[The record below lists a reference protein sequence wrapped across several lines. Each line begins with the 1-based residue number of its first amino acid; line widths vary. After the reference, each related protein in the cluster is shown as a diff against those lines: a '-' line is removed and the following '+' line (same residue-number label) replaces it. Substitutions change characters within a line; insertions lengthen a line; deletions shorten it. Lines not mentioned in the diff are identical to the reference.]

1 MANLINA
8 TVYQIDGNPQKVPTV
23 VAFDTDKIRLQETTL
38 STIPAVN
45 TFIEVQGEK
54 LNSPV
59 VKYFV
64 SEIVSSLVSSANA
77 GGTTLLQAT
86 VVAINENPFKT
97 SLQMAFPA
105 NKVTVWEFIS
115 GDIQS
120 FLQFN
125 EDKFYATETK
135 STLVTA
141 ANVTSG
147 GGVQSVTGF
156 GVDNIDPLNP
166 IVNSFTSGTL
176 TATGTNR
183 NNAAE
188 IVDFTTN
195 INNGGLNTGVKLPLT
210 ALFGHRYYI
219 YNSTA
224 TAKNVYAAPQAYVN
238 NVFIPGTTGITLNP
252 GFILSFT
259 LTSVGWLVNQE
270 QVKETA
276 PYKVYTALLAQSGG
290 DGPNDADNFPLEI
303 GVTYTIGQFG
313 TYVLGDFTN
322 VGAPNNNIGTSF
334 VATGTTPNSWGTNI
348 SLSWNSGAPV
358 VTVLENTIGNI
369 WFTYDADGL
378 YYANSSG
385 LFITDKIT
393 PFIGT
398 QGVNILSSTR
408 VNTNLVEIL
417 TYDMSIGN
425 TANNILSNTPIEIR
439 VYN

>member
-8 TVYQIDGNPQKVPTV
+8 TVYQIDGNPQKVATV

-38 STIPAVN
+38 STIPQVAS
-45 TFIEVQGEK
+45 FIEIQGEK

-64 SEIVSSLVSSANA
+64 SETVSSLVSSANS

-86 VVAINENPFKT
+86 VVAINENPFKA

-105 NKVTVWEFIS
+105 NKVTVWEFIN

-135 STLVTA
+135 ATLVAA

-210 ALFGHRYYI
+210 ALFGHKYYI

-252 GFILSFT
+252 GFIFSFT

-270 QVKETA
+270 QVDSGRIITFGNTPTIVA
-276 PYKVYTALLAQSGG
+276 SNPTQVTVTVSGNDTCGTITVVNSATIPANSGG
-290 DGPNDADNFPLEI
+290 FMVLTFSSPYSTTPKIFFQADNI
-303 GVTYTIGQFG
+303 GAG
-313 TYVLGDFTN
+313 TFASRLYLTT
-322 VGAPNNNIGTSF
+322 GTS
-334 VATGTTPNSWGTNI
+334 AS
-348 SLSWNSGAPV
+348 SLV
-358 VTVLENTIGNI
+358 IDTI
-369 WFTYDADGL
+369 A
-378 YYANSSG
+378 A
-385 LFITDKIT
+385 
-393 PFIGT
+393 
-398 QGVNILSSTR
+398 
-408 VNTNLVEIL
+408 
-417 TYDMSIGN
+417 MSIG
-425 TANNILSNTPIEIR
+425 TYKFSYLVAS
-439 VYN
+439 